1 MFNISEKQ
9 SFKLKHSVRMFTGL
23 LLTVAAPD
31 AEMMVGEFVSLKSS
45 LPALIHKKHNHL
57 HSYGLI

>member
-9 SFKLKHSVRMFTGL
+9 SFKLKRSVRMFTGL
-23 LLTVAAPD
+23 PLTVAAPD
-31 AEMMVGEFVSLKSS
+31 AEMIVGEFVPSKSS
-45 LPALIHKKHNHL
+45 LPALIHKNHTHL